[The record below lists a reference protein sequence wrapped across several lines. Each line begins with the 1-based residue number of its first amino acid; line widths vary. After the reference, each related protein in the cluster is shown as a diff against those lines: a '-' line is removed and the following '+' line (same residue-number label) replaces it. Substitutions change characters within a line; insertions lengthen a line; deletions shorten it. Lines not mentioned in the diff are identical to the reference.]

1 MYGRSLIAH
10 IIRAEE
16 EQEQVTMRSLIYIS
30 IKVCNF
36 SAIQCDHEPR
46 FQQVNRGVCISNL
59 AWLARSVLRKH
70 SKCCKIAT
78 LRNTLFSTSIGLL
91 RGSQVFNNSILPFLK
106 YCDCDGSLMWSH
118 EIEYTKRW
126 KTERTQ
132 FSGFG
137 SHRTKKKRDVDT
149 EHAAEGEGQSITTMH
164 DCMEPKLWSEEQM
177 MEGRTT
183 DNKKVQCTY
192 YY

>member
-59 AWLARSVLRKH
+59 ALSETGARSRHNVIRL
-70 SKCCKIAT
+70 IF
-78 LRNTLFSTSIGLL
+78 RN
-91 RGSQVFNNSILPFLK
+91 Q
-106 YCDCDGSLMWSH
+106 
-118 EIEYTKRW
+118 
-126 KTERTQ
+126 
-132 FSGFG
+132 
-137 SHRTKKKRDVDT
+137 
-149 EHAAEGEGQSITTMH
+149 
-164 DCMEPKLWSEEQM
+164 
-177 MEGRTT
+177 
-183 DNKKVQCTY
+183 
-192 YY
+192 